1 LILIDTNLLLYATF
15 KHTSDHERARQW
27 LDEQFES
34 APRIGLPWHSLL
46 GFVRL
51 ASNLR
56 IYRNGPSPEQSWRVV
71 REWLGAS
78 NAWIPQP
85 TERHADVLDQLFS
98 SASVDSRS
106 VADTHLAA
114 LAIEHGL
121 VLCSADTDF
130 ARFPSLRWFNPLAA

>member
-1 LILIDTNLLLYATF
+1 LILIDTNLLLFATF
-15 KHTSDHERARQW
+15 KATSEHERARRW

-34 APRIGLPWHSLL
+34 SPRIGLPWHSLL

-56 IYRNGPSPEQSWRVV
+56 IFRNGPSADQSWRVV
-71 REWLGAS
+71 REWLSAG
-78 NAWIPQP
+78 NVWVPQP

-106 VADTHLAA
+106 VMDTHLAA

-130 ARFPSLRWFNPLAA
+130 TRFPSLRWLNPLVA